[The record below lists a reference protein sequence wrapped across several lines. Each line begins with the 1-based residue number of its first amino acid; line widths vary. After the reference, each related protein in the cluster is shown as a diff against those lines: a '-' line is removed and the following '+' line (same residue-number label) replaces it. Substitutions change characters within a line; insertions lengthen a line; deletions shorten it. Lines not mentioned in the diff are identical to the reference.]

1 MKANSREGSMSVRC
15 SSSVGM
21 DFGSVLFGER
31 LDWMLNEMWLNVLET
46 GGHQAMH
53 NHAKSFVSG
62 VVYLTESDASACTAF
77 MKSPGGTDY
86 VFKNEHAQT
95 ARGMFNADKWVSPRP
110 APGDMVLFPSYLM
123 RAVPPNKGERRI
135 TLAFNAIP
143 SRLDSWGYAIRFGG

>member
-1 MKANSREGSMSVRC
+1 
-15 SSSVGM
+15 M

-110 APGDMVLFPSYLM
+110 APGDMVLFPSYLI